1 MEASAC
7 SRSGQ
12 ALSRFDASF
21 VRPVIA
27 GLHRMIYRLV
37 PWPTLRFAKYKGD
50 AGRRH
55 QTKKLASFSSSLSL
69 YQLIANSIKTNL
81 FDG

>member
-1 MEASAC
+1 VGRGEPRWSHRLAPA
-7 SRSGQ
+7 Q

-27 GLHRMIYRLV
+27 GLHCMIYRLV

-50 AGRRH
+50 AGR
-55 QTKKLASFSSSLSL
+55 QTASDEKLVSFSGSL
-69 YQLIANSIKTNL
+69 
-81 FDG
+81 